1 VLASLVHRAQDG
13 DEEAFVALAQAVGD
27 RCLAIAYRIVRD
39 LPAAEDAV
47 QNALTVAWRE
57 LPALRDPDRF
67 EPWLHRTLVRI
78 CYAEAKRRRRDTAA
92 LLSLDTPVSYGP
104 DEILGVDD
112 REQLERGFGRL
123 PPDQR
128 AVLVFRYY
136 LQLPMSEVAT
146 RLGIPVA
153 TARSRLRY
161 GMAGLRAALEAD
173 ARPPAPAKERPA

>member
-1 VLASLVHRAQDG
+1 MFASLVNRAQGG
-13 DEEAFVALAQAVGD
+13 DEEAFVTLAQAVGD
-27 RCLAIAYRIVRD
+27 RCLAIAYRILRD

-92 LLSLDTPVSYGP
+92 LRSLDTSGPYGP
-104 DEILGVDD
+104 DEILSVDD

-128 AVLVFRYY
+128 AVLVFHYY
-136 LQLPMSEVAT
+136 LQLPISEVAT
-146 RLGIPVA
+146 RLGIPVG

-173 ARPPAPAKERPA
+173 ARPPATAKERPA